1 MRQFVLTEYE
11 LRELLMGY
19 LQWRMVEYDG
29 VDNWEWYGASKNE
42 VIHNFHPDHP
52 TEDEIYD
59 NDIHFKETVQAMLD
73 AGAYRELAQIDFD

>member
-19 LQWRMVEYDG
+19 LQWRMVESDG

-42 VIHNFHPDHP
+42 IIQDFHPEHP

-59 NDIHFKETVQAMLD
+59 NDIHFRETVQAMLD
-73 AGAYRELAQIDFD
+73 AGAYRELTQIG